1 MIEIE
6 VIDKSRSII
15 SHFWIKISDK
25 MIICSANVFD
35 LISWMW
41 GSTPDRCYYQQMSV
55 RCFSSSK
62 RLWHAFIRHT
72 VTEIPGNFIFSYTHP
87 ETACTSSP
95 HKYKHHIIITWARD
109 SRWRLWSGT
118 SPGWAHGGCGICVG
132 PISGLLLPTEPSW
145 GQGSCDGCPD
155 RPDSSDPETSRWA
168 PSPENQKQRR
178 DALTASMAK
187 TEKPEQIWF

>member
-6 VIDKSRSII
+6 VMDKSRSII
-15 SHFWIKISDK
+15 SHFWIEISDK

-95 HKYKHHIIITWARD
+95 HKYKHHII
-109 SRWRLWSGT
+109 T
-118 SPGWAHGGCGICVG
+118 SSSCG
-132 PISGLLLPTEPSW
+132 SGLTVAFVERYQSGMGTWWLWNLRGTHLRASASHRTELRSGKLWWMSRPSW
-145 GQGSCDGCPD
+145 LQ
-155 RPDSSDPETSRWA
+155 RPRDQPLSSEPWEPET
-168 PSPENQKQRR
+168 EERR
-178 DALTASMAK
+178 SHCIDG
-187 TEKPEQIWF
+187 